1 MSDFERRKDQVQEAI
16 SSTAGLVGRLTAITT
31 DAVGSAAREVGD
43 WISDGV
49 EMREAAKLAR
59 EDEERRTQQDAD
71 GTGGSDDTEGGP

>member
-16 SSTAGLVGRLTAITT
+16 SSTVGLVGRLTAITT

-71 GTGGSDDTEGGP
+71 GTAGSDDTEGGP

>member
-71 GTGGSDDTEGGP
+71 GTAGSDDTEGGP